1 MRNSLAKK
9 LLIIFFLFFYTQ
21 TLFSQTNNS
30 IIITVG
36 NYPITSLDL
45 TKEIKFIGILSKI
58 QINQSNKEEIKN
70 LAVQSLIKRTI
81 KKNEIE
87 RLKITQYNKLDLD
100 RQISALAQGLGLN
113 KEGFKMLLE
122 QKKLRYEDI
131 VKNYEIDLKWN
142 TAIFKL
148 YKNKISLNTLEIEDK
163 IKSELE
169 RIGDDKSLLLSEIQV
184 NILSEGSEITAK
196 KVLTKIKED
205 GFENTARILS
215 ISQSAKIGGSIG
227 WIKEKQLSKEI
238 YKNVK
243 DLKNGEISK
252 AIVVEDVLIFI
263 KKTDEKSS
271 TKDLESIKK
280 NIVNQEKMKKLD
292 MFSNAHYSELEKR
305 IKVKFL

>member
-1 MRNSLAKK
+1 
-9 LLIIFFLFFYTQ
+9 
-21 TLFSQTNNS
+21 
-30 IIITVG
+30 
-36 NYPITSLDL
+36 
-45 TKEIKFIGILSKI
+45 
-58 QINQSNKEEIKN
+58 
-70 LAVQSLIKRTI
+70 
-81 KKNEIE
+81 
-87 RLKITQYNKLDLD
+87 
-100 RQISALAQGLGLN
+100 
-113 KEGFKMLLE
+113 MLLE

-252 AIVVEDVLIFI
+252 PIVVEDVLIFI

>member
-1 MRNSLAKK
+1 MKNSLAKK

-21 TLFSQTNNS
+21 TLFAQTNNS